1 MNLHIK
7 RIPIFVKK
15 NMLDALNKDYV
26 DALLCTE
33 MLTTIKSSF
42 FLLGFLWLFSFYN
55 NTFLVKDMC

>member
-1 MNLHIK
+1 
-7 RIPIFVKK
+7 
-15 NMLDALNKDYV
+15 MLDALNNDYV
-26 DALLCTE
+26 DALLCAE